1 MAELTEEEKKRQED
15 LLKIQKMIAES
26 VKIGRNIEKSKRNA
40 INQHVQGLKAFNE
53 SQGIEFDE
61 DLERAKINKELE
73 ETTVPAITNEFKPI
87 YERKAPSAAPPITVE
102 PPPGF
107 KPTLLTAASK
117 QSVIPKGRA
126 EQTRS
131 YDITKEGLGKFLEDN
146 GMSPKEATLQA
157 GIAKDIIDNYQAFN
171 KNKSAE
177 EALQFVFGEIDGI
190 SNPAMIEEE
199 DTASKNPYIRAFE
212 NQTTPGKIP
221 NYTPTQEAF
230 LKELNKARVDEYVE
244 KNIEWIK
251 NSANKYRT
259 ITLKN
264 GSKYEIA
271 DEVYQYMKDTTLPPV
286 IISEFIDKAILEGKA
301 DFTTHLN
308 PNPEES
314 QYQALAKVKAYKTLG
329 GDEWFLDAKKKK
341 EVLGNLEK
349 YSSDGG
355 IIWDT
360 KTALGGTAESTG
372 SWLLRSSMIPYNL
385 VAGAVV
391 EATDTEELARLKAD
405 QRAKNEPLYA
415 GYPVLANIALN
426 KGFTGEA
433 QEAADAL
440 RVEDPFTR
448 LVIVGGGFAA
458 DILDPSLAIT
468 LGAGKAVKTAAQLRK
483 YQKIMYGAAD
493 SKKIAETAG
502 KVFASTVLDDFNLIS
517 LGGRY
522 LPDSTKKALKGA
534 QHGDLRLHMSD
545 DLADSLQAQEIAAK
559 APSYLEA
566 RRLMREKGID
576 KSTYSK
582 LLEKG
587 EKTEGFAPTKARLK
601 NEMLSS
607 KASKELVSE
616 LGDTQKFLDDV
627 AEVGVQQARKNADNA
642 NLHINKDFT
651 DEVLRI
657 ATGKGKAARISAEE
671 LVKAKTITNKH
682 FARGIVFQETP
693 NMKGLENIV
702 AVTRNT
708 WAHTDNAN
716 DLLAASIK
724 TNLGSTLAEIGNS
737 GKVGRSI
744 KPATTSFST
753 AAQMGAGTIEG
764 TPENFFKLSR
774 EQAKNISKELEYLP
788 IPKGQKKSILES
800 LREGKLYF
808 DDQRML
814 IDANIDQ
821 FAKGENA
828 ITSEDISRLS
838 ADQQARMLEP
848 AGVAQ
853 RTEGFTSAIQTLY
866 SKASKKIFA
875 KQNKASINISLEDI
889 SINQKRLVQEIQQES
904 SMLDTKAKRSIDGL
918 VGSKEV
924 RALYVNNP
932 ELPITKIEALGV
944 IIVGAKQGTKGVTRQ
959 KGVVAE
965 TLNWAF
971 ARLFY
976 DQESYRT
983 ITDGVFG
990 INKLYDNDLLT
1001 VAGKKLLKED
1011 IARVSSKMVE
1021 NPRQFW
1027 SIFDE
1032 FITDWT
1038 AKVSSG
1044 MIDGERIVKTNIR
1057 PRSLAESAA
1066 ENLTQAQ
1073 KELKN
1078 SILLGMYFDS
1088 ESKRIRDR
1096 ALIRVVDQDFKPTT
1110 TNEIFKGAKV
1120 SDEFFQES
1128 VKQSILDSFNVI
1140 VPYQERLANLKARG
1154 IPTEV
1159 ARKAIEYGDVI
1170 MRKNNLADYIQ
1181 MDVAG
1186 IRGMLDD
1193 LFGGANKD
1201 FAKAIFGKNY
1211 YNQINQQIM
1220 KGRATSLTANLDTLL
1235 QGEAIGMRG
1244 WYAVK
1249 KWVNNLAAFR
1259 YFNLLGARPRF
1270 HGGNVVTAPVI
1281 MYATTGK
1288 ILNPSQIKDG
1298 FDVAFYASN
1307 PAARKVNEIAVRTKS
1322 GKVYTYGDIYE
1333 NIRTS
1338 GVRSASN
1345 FVTTSIN
1352 DGALLNW
1359 LNRDHGKG
1367 YGFGENM
1374 KNWIKG
1380 APEVIN
1386 DLTMQEDMVF
1396 RAGIM
1401 IQALQE
1407 GRSIEEATHLA
1418 RRSLFDYN
1426 DMSAVEKG
1434 ITGYAFVFY
1443 AFMRQNLATLVYSFD
1458 KPKMFKRYV
1467 NVLKFDRGAE
1477 ALAAELNDG
1486 KKFPHQAFFPGYT
1499 LPRTV
1504 LSVSKG
1510 QGKDYYTMTPSLP
1523 PIDAILLAGEIAVSV
1538 MKGDIGE
1545 LVQKQLSPE
1554 NKAILGLQS
1563 SFKTKRIPSEYI
1575 NMVSFAYSDQPAD
1588 IANLIQKVVGG
1599 SVIPTAASEEN
1610 GAVGGYIYEMD
1621 EEQQHH
1627 WNEWVK
1633 WWIDYPGIGT
1643 PAKDWSKVFDTEGT
1657 TYQKL
1662 TPTQKAAARL
1672 GFITPTAIA
1681 PPEQQDIWQLLS
1693 RKRVLDEKIN
1703 NLKNQKKARI
1713 KQNQQNQPEE

>member
-26 VKIGRNIEKSKRNA
+26 VKIGRNVEKAKRKA
-40 INQHVQGLKAFNE
+40 VNQHVQGLKAFNE
-53 SQGIEFDE
+53 SQGVEFDE

-73 ETTVPAITNEFKPI
+73 ETTVPAITGEFKPI
-87 YERKAPSAAPPITVE
+87 YERKAKSAAPPITVE

-131 YDITKEGLGKFLEDN
+131 YDLDFEKLTEELEKGGL
-146 GMSPKEATLQA
+146 SSQEATLQSS
-157 GIAKDIIDNYQAFN
+157 IFEELVLDYQALN
-171 KNKSAE
+171 KDKSAQ
-177 EALQFVFGEIDGI
+177 EAFQAIAGEVEGI
-190 SNPAMIEEE
+190 TNPKTVKEE
-199 DTASKNPYIRAFE
+199 DISSKDPFVRAFA
-212 NQTTPGKIP
+212 NQTTAGEIP
-221 NYTPTQEAF
+221 DYTPTQEAY
-230 LKELNKARVDEYVE
+230 LKQLNKARVDDYVE
-244 KNIEWIK
+244 KNIEWIR

-271 DEVYQYMKDTTLPPV
+271 DEVYQYMKNATLPPV
-286 IISEFIDKAILEGKA
+286 IISEFIDKKILEGKA
-301 DFTTHLN
+301 DLTTHLK
-308 PNPEES
+308 PNPKES
-314 QYQALAKVKAYKTLG
+314 EYQALAKVKAYKTLG
-329 GDEWFLDAKKKK
+329 GDEWFLDSAKKK

-349 YSSDGG
+349 YSSGDG
-355 IIWDT
+355 IIFQKT
-360 KTALGGTAESTG
+360 TALGGTAESTG
-372 SWLLRSSMIPYNL
+372 SWLLRSAMIPYNL

-391 EATDTEELARLKAD
+391 EATDTEELSRLKAD
-405 QRAKNEPLYA
+405 QRAKNQPLYA
-415 GYPVLANIALN
+415 DYPVLANIALN

-440 RVEDPFTR
+440 RVEDPSTR

-458 DILDPSLAIT
+458 DILDPSLALSFGT
-468 LGAGKAVKTAAQLRK
+468 GKAVKTAVQLRK
-483 YQKIMYGAAD
+483 YQKIIYGAAD
-493 SKKIAETAG
+493 SKKIAATAG

-566 RRLMREKGID
+566 RRLMREKGLD

-587 EKTEGFAPTKARLK
+587 EKTEGFDATKARLK

-642 NLHINKDFT
+642 NLNIKKDFT

-657 ATGKGKAARISAEE
+657 ATGKGKAARLSPEE
-671 LVKAKTITNKH
+671 LAKAKTIANKH

-708 WAHTDNAN
+708 WAHKDNAN
-716 DLLAASIK
+716 DLLAASMK
-724 TNLGSTLAEIGNS
+724 TNLGSTLAEIGNTS
-737 GKVGRSI
+737 QVRRAT
-744 KPATTSFST
+744 KPTTTSSST
-753 AAQMGAGTIEG
+753 AAQMGAATIEG

-774 EQAKNISKELEYLP
+774 EQAKSIAKELKYLP
-788 IPKGQKKSILES
+788 IPQGQKKSILES
-800 LREGKLYF
+800 LKEGKLYF

-853 RTEGFTSAIQTLY
+853 RTEGFTSVIKSLY
-866 SKASKKIFA
+866 SKASKKILK
-875 KQNKASINISLEDI
+875 KQNKASINISVEDV
-889 SINQKRLVQEIQQES
+889 SINQRRLVQEVQQES
-904 SMLDTKAKRSIDGL
+904 STLDTKAKREIAGL
-918 VGSKEV
+918 VGSKEA
-924 RALYVNNP
+924 RILYVNNP
-932 ELPITKIEALGV
+932 ELPITKLEALGA
-944 IIVGAKQGTKGVTRQ
+944 IIVGAKQGPKGVTRQ
-959 KGVVAE
+959 KGVVSE
-965 TLNWAF
+965 TLDWAF
-971 ARLFY
+971 ERLFY
-976 DQESYRT
+976 DQASYRT
-983 ITDGVFG
+983 VTDGIFG
-990 INKLYDNDLLT
+990 INKIYDNDLLT
-1001 VAGKKLLKED
+1001 AAGKKLLKED
-1011 IARVSSKMVE
+1011 IAKVSSRMVE

-1032 FITDWT
+1032 FITDWS

-1044 MIDGERIVKTNIR
+1044 MIDGERIVKTNIN
-1057 PRSLAESAA
+1057 PKNLGITAS
-1066 ENLTQAQ
+1066 ENLTKAQ
-1073 KELKN
+1073 GELKR
-1078 SILLGMYFDS
+1078 SIFVGMYFDA

-1096 ALIRVVDQDFKPTT
+1096 SLIRVVDQDFKPTT
-1110 TNEIFKGAKV
+1110 TNEIFKSAEV
-1120 SDEFFQES
+1120 SNEFFQES
-1128 VKQSILDSFNVI
+1128 VKQSILDSYQV
-1140 VPYQERLANLKARG
+1140 VMPYQERLARLKATG

-1170 MRKNNLADYIQ
+1170 MRKNNLSDYVQ

-1186 IRGMLDD
+1186 VRSMLDD

-1201 FAKAIFGKNY
+1201 FAKAIFGENY
-1211 YNQINQQIM
+1211 YNQINQQM
-1220 KGRATSLTANLDTLL
+1220 LQGRASSLTANLDALL
-1235 QGEAIGMRG
+1235 QGAAVGKRG

-1249 KWVNNLAAFR
+1249 KWLNNIASFR
-1259 YFNLLGARPRF
+1259 YSALLAMRPRF

-1281 MYATTGK
+1281 MYSTTGK
-1288 ILNPSQIKDG
+1288 VLNPKQVKQG
-1298 FDVAFYASN
+1298 FDVAFYASD

-1338 GVRSASN
+1338 GVRSATN
-1345 FVTTSIN
+1345 FVTTAVN
-1352 DGALLNW
+1352 DGSLLNW

-1367 YGFGENM
+1367 YGFGTNM

-1380 APEVIN
+1380 SPEVIN

-1401 IQALQE
+1401 IQALEE
-1407 GRSIEEATHLA
+1407 GRSIEEATNLA

-1426 DMSAVEKG
+1426 DMIAGEKAA
-1434 ITGYAFVFY
+1434 TGYAFVFY
-1443 AFMRQNLATLVYSFD
+1443 AFMRQNLATLINSLS

-1523 PIDAILLAGEIAVSV
+1523 PIDAMLLAGEIAVSV
-1538 MKGDIGE
+1538 MKGDISE

-1575 NMVSFAYSDQPAD
+1575 NMVSFAYSNQPAD

-1599 SVIPTAASEEN
+1599 SVIPTAASEER

-1621 EEQQHH
+1621 EEQQRH

-1633 WWIDYPGIGT
+1633 WKIDFPGIGT
-1643 PAKDWSKVFDTEGT
+1643 PAKDWSKIFFTEGT

-1662 TPTQKAAARL
+1662 TPTQRAAATL
-1672 GFITPTAIA
+1672 GVITPTAIA

-1693 RKRVLDEKIN
+1693 RKRVLDEKIK
-1703 NLKNQKKARI
+1703 NLSKQKKARI